1 MERRTRPA
9 RSKPGSR
16 VAPSPADDPLAGL
29 PNVATLIETEG
40 QITLGQLY
48 PVGCVAIAND
58 DHNCLA
64 MLQRRDGET
73 LYELLTRLDAAIA
86 RALRDGEFTDEIN
99 ASD

>member
-1 MERRTRPA
+1 MERRTRPG
-9 RSKPGSR
+9 RSEPGSR
-16 VAPSPADDPLAGL
+16 VAPGPADDPLADL
-29 PNVATLIETEG
+29 PNVTTLIETEG

-48 PVGCVAIAND
+48 PAGCVAIAND

-73 LYELLTRLDAAIA
+73 LYELLTRLDVAIA
-86 RALRDGEFTDEIN
+86 HALRDGEFTDEIN

>member
-9 RSKPGSR
+9 RTKPGSR
-16 VAPSPADDPLAGL
+16 VAPAPVANPLASL
-29 PNVATLIETEG
+29 PNVTTLIETEG

-48 PVGCVAIAND
+48 PLGCVAIAND

-73 LYELLTRLDAAIA
+73 LYELLTRLDAAID

>member
-1 MERRTRPA
+1 MERRTRPG

-16 VAPSPADDPLAGL
+16 VAPAPADDPLAGL
-29 PNVATLIETEG
+29 PNVTTLIETEG

-64 MLQRRDGET
+64 MLQRRDGEP

-86 RALRDGEFTDEIN
+86 RALRDGEFPDEIN
-99 ASD
+99 APD

>member
-9 RSKPGSR
+9 RSKPASR
-16 VAPSPADDPLAGL
+16 VAPGPPDDPLGGL

-64 MLQRRDGET
+64 LLRRRDGET

-99 ASD
+99 APD

>member
-1 MERRTRPA
+1 MERRTRPGG
-9 RSKPGSR
+9 RKPASR

-29 PNVATLIETEG
+29 PNVAALIETEG
-40 QITLGQLY
+40 QITLGQMSPL
-48 PVGCVAIAND
+48 GCVAIASD

-73 LYELLTRLDAAIA
+73 LYRLLVRLDAAIA
-86 RALRDGEFTDEIN
+86 RAWHESEFTDEIN

>member
-1 MERRTRPA
+1 MA
-9 RSKPGSR
+9 NAAG
-16 VAPSPADDPLAGL
+16 DPLAGL
-29 PNVATLIETEG
+29 PNVAALIETEG

-73 LYELLTRLDAAIA
+73 LYELLTRLDDAIA

-99 ASD
+99 PQD